1 MMTNI
6 YFLIMSL
13 SFLPT
18 MQNVADKI
26 CTENHNIHFMF
37 NSPPPKIVPSRL
49 CDNVGKY
56 GIAGQ
61 FR

>member
-37 NSPPPKIVPSRL
+37 NSPPRKS
-49 CDNVGKY
+49 
-56 GIAGQ
+56 
-61 FR
+61 FRPVYVIMWENTV